1 MAKRQGEVD
10 DEGTP
15 IATRRQPASSGQK
28 ERTSPG
34 QFVKEVRAELRRVHW
49 PTRAEVVN
57 YSIVVLVVIVLLTA
71 FIAGLDYGLGEAVL
85 RLFGE

>member
-15 IATRRQPASSGQK
+15 IATRRQPTAQK

-57 YSIVVLVVIVLLTA
+57 YSIVVLVVIVLLTL
-71 FIAGLDYGLGEAVL
+71 FIAGLDFAFGEAVL